1 MRSGFALS
9 VFMLFALA
17 AAFAGY
23 VSAEKAIRE
32 ARELRQTSLLRAD
45 ELRRT
50 SDELTQMARSY
61 VLTGNP
67 RFRDYYEAILDIR
80 DGRKPRPAGYHEL
93 YWQLRSADP
102 QPLPASTGTGV
113 ALLELIGETGVA
125 EQELKMLQEA
135 KSLSDSLTQTERA
148 AMRLLDSVGPARE
161 AALASA
167 RLILFDDR
175 YLAAKARIMTPIHA
189 FSELVDRR
197 TGEAVQAAE
206 ARARVLLALCAALCI
221 GLLFML
227 GYHHASLRRIAERLR
242 QNEAQ
247 LRLSI
252 DGAKLGVFEQKV
264 DADEAIWSERFCAQ
278 FGVPDAAEPSF
289 ALFLSLLHPD
299 DRERVEALVRRS
311 MATHEDYQAEYR
323 IILPDGSLRWISA
336 MGRTFL
342 AADNRPEL
350 LCGVTSDITE
360 RKENEEKIR
369 ASEQRYRELSANLE
383 HEVDLR
389 TAELRA
395 ASAALRQS
403 EAKMRRM
410 LDNIPTAIAALSSG
424 DDARVLFLNEHF
436 VRSFGYSRADLQT
449 LQDWEE
455 RAYPDAG
462 YRAAASSWWRERV
475 REAVRSQ
482 GKVESQE
489 VRVTCKDGTLK
500 QVVVGATAMDDV
512 LLISLLD
519 ISERYAVE
527 KKLRISEE
535 RHRLWADNSIDLVWN
550 LGPDGVVTY
559 ISPSV
564 ERLLGYTQEEFRK
577 LSLAEMF
584 SPASYAIV
592 AAGFADSMANVQA
605 GRPVD
610 FTARELEHRRKDG
623 SYIWVEIT
631 ASGMYDRKGRFL
643 ELMGITR
650 DISARK
656 LNERERQ
663 QARDALAAANRA
675 LQESNAELQQL
686 AATDVLT
693 RLWNR
698 RHFEQAASA
707 AMGLAERYGDPLS
720 LIMFDIDH
728 FKSINDRWG
737 HQAGDRVLIEMAQ
750 RVRASLRAVDVL
762 ARWGGE
768 EFVVMM
774 PHGGGNEAIQVA
786 EKVREQVAAEPFPGV
801 GTVTASFGVSQF
813 LVGESADSWIQ
824 RADEALYRAKREG
837 RNRVVK
843 ADAQPLRLVWRAGYA
858 SGEARIDAEHRELFR
873 LANELIGLVASEP
886 SPTAVLPKLDALL
899 AHVAEHF
906 RNEEEILRRCG
917 YADLKQHAGLHRH
930 LLERA
935 EALRARFAQGDGELA
950 RLMDFLAQEVI
961 VIHMLKQDRAFFPT
975 VGGEKGPLEE
985 EAG

>member
-1 MRSGFALS
+1 
-9 VFMLFALA
+9 MLCALA
-17 AAFAGY
+17 AAFASY
-23 VSAEKAIRE
+23 ISAEKAIRQ
-32 ARELRQTSLLRAD
+32 ARELRQTSLILAD

-50 SDELTQMARSY
+50 SDDLTQMVRSY
-61 VLTGNP
+61 VLTSNP

-80 DGRKPRPAGYHEL
+80 DGRKPLPAGYHDL
-93 YWQLRSADP
+93 YWQLRSADLL
-102 QPLPASTGTGV
+102 PLPASDGPGI
-113 ALLELIGETGVA
+113 ALLELIRRAGIA
-125 EQELKMLQEA
+125 EHELLKLQEA
-135 KSLSDSLTQTERA
+135 KSISDSLTQTELA
-148 AMRLLDSVGPARE
+148 AMRLLDTVGPQRE

-175 YLAAKARIMTPIHA
+175 YLEAKARIMTPIHE

-197 TGEAVQAAE
+197 TRDAVQAAE
-206 ARARVLLALCAALCI
+206 ARARGLIAVCAALFI

-227 GYHHASLRRIAERLR
+227 GHHHASLSRMAERLR
-242 QNEAQ
+242 QNEAR
-247 LRLSI
+247 LRLGI
-252 DGAKLGVFEQKV
+252 DGAKIGLFEQKV
-264 DADEAIWSERFCAQ
+264 GADEATWSERFRAQ
-278 FGVPDAAEPSF
+278 FGVPDASEPSF

-299 DRERVEALVRRS
+299 DRERVKALVQHS
-311 MATHEDYQAEYR
+311 MATHEDYEAEYR
-323 IILPDGSLRWISA
+323 LILPDGSLRWISA

-342 AADNRPEL
+342 AGDSRPEL
-350 LCGVTSDITE
+350 LCGVTIDITE
-360 RKENEEKIR
+360 RKEDEEKIR

-383 HEVDLR
+383 HEVDVR
-389 TAELRA
+389 TAELSA

-410 LDNIPTAIAALSSG
+410 LDNIPTAIAALSSA

-436 VRSFGYSRADLQT
+436 VRTFGYARNDIPT

-455 RAYPDAG
+455 RAYPDAE

-489 VRVTCKDGTLK
+489 IRVSCKDGSLK
-500 QVVVGATAMDDV
+500 QVVVSATAMDDM

-564 ERLLGYTQEEFRK
+564 ERLLGYTQEEFKR

-592 AAGFADSMANVQA
+592 AGGFADSMANVQA

-623 SYIWVEIT
+623 SFIWVEIT
-631 ASGMYDRKGRFL
+631 ATGMYDRKGRFL

-656 LNERERQ
+656 QNERELQ
-663 QARDALAAANRA
+663 QAREALAAANRA
-675 LQESNAELQQL
+675 LQESNAELRQL

-698 RHFEQAASA
+698 RHFEQAAST

-768 EFVVMM
+768 EFVVMV
-774 PHGGGNEAIQVA
+774 PHGESSEAIQVA
-786 EKVREQVAAEPFPGV
+786 EKVRERVAAEPFPGV

-813 LVGESADSWIQ
+813 VVGESADSWIQ

-843 ADAQPLRLVWRAGYA
+843 GDAQALRMVWRAGYA

-873 LANELIGLVASEP
+873 LANELIGQVASE
-886 SPTAVLPKLDALL
+886 SSATAVLPKLDALL

-906 RNEEEILRRCG
+906 RNEEETLRRYG
-917 YADLKQHAGLHRH
+917 YADLEQHAGLHRH
-930 LLERA
+930 LLECA
-935 EALRARFAQGDGELA
+935 AALRARFAQGDGDLA
-950 RLMDFLAQEVI
+950 KLMDFLAQEVI
-961 VIHMLKQDRAFFPT
+961 VIHMLKQDRAFFPAL
-975 VGGEKGPLEE
+975 GGEKGPLQED
-985 EAG
+985 AG

>member
-1 MRSGFALS
+1 MCCDVLHKRGFVRSGFALS

-113 ALLELIGETGVA
+113 ALLELIRETGVV

-175 YLAAKARIMTPIHA
+175 YLEAKARIMTPIHA

-206 ARARVLLALCAALCI
+206 ARARGLLALCAALCI

-264 DADEAIWSERFCAQ
+264 DADEAIWSERFRAQ
-278 FGVPDAAEPSF
+278 FGVPEAAEPSF

-299 DRERVEALVRRS
+299 DRERVEALVRDS

-350 LCGVTSDITE
+350 LCGVTIDITE

-519 ISERYAVE
+519 IS
-527 KKLRISEE
+527 
-535 RHRLWADNSIDLVWN
+535 
-550 LGPDGVVTY
+550 
-559 ISPSV
+559 
-564 ERLLGYTQEEFRK
+564 
-577 LSLAEMF
+577 
-584 SPASYAIV
+584 
-592 AAGFADSMANVQA
+592 
-605 GRPVD
+605 
-610 FTARELEHRRKDG
+610 
-623 SYIWVEIT
+623 
-631 ASGMYDRKGRFL
+631 
-643 ELMGITR
+643 
-650 DISARK
+650 ARK
-656 LNERERQ
+656 LNERELQ

-774 PHGGGNEAIQVA
+774 PHGSGNEAIQVA
-786 EKVREQVAAEPFPGV
+786 EKVRDRLAAEPFPGV

-813 LVGESADSWIQ
+813 VPGESADSWIQ

-837 RNRVVK
+837 RNRVVR

-873 LANELIGLVASEP
+873 LANELIGLVASVP

-917 YADLKQHAGLHRH
+917 YADLEQHAGLHRH

-935 EALRARFAQGDGELA
+935 QALRARFVQGDGDLVK
-950 RLMDFLAQEVI
+950 LMDFLAQEVI
-961 VIHMLKQDRAFFPT
+961 VIHMLKQDRAFFPA